1 MSCQYPNMLS
11 PHFQDKHSDKN
22 RAKWNGNEPAFFYFL
37 LGKKVLFLELRVIR
51 WEKGTNSKKHVLC
64 AGGQQ
69 LQQPTTAFQ
78 APPCLYLLPLPV
90 VSPIHHWCCP
100 SPKIPPNLIRGAPPQ
115 CEKCIFL
122 CVACR
127 QTTSQWVW
135 QEVLQLHPSSLGGG
149 NGAELHPF
157 PIHRHISWISEQA
170 VLLCLEKK
178 GCLAM
183 AGPVLPPQKCLKADR
198 NHCANG
204 KEDSAEGSALP
215 DTKFGGALHIPIELR
230 SICFSSLYL
239 HLPLLIL
246 STFKY
251 FTTYLRLA

>member
-1 MSCQYPNMLS
+1 MHFPLCSLQANHLS
-11 PHFQDKHSDKN
+11 VS
-22 RAKWNGNEPAFFYFL
+22 L
-37 LGKKVLFLELRVIR
+37 
-51 WEKGTNSKKHVLC
+51 
-64 AGGQQ
+64 AGSF
-69 LQQPTTAFQ
+69 A
-78 APPCLYLLPLPV
+78 ASPL
-90 VSPIHHWCCP
+90 
-100 SPKIPPNLIRGAPPQ
+100 IP
-115 CEKCIFL
+115 
-122 CVACR
+122 
-127 QTTSQWVW
+127 W
-135 QEVLQLHPSSLGGG
+135 GGG

-178 GCLAM
+178 GCLAV

-230 SICFSSLYL
+230 SICFFSLYL